1 MNKNKNPY
9 KMKTLKNILP
19 KVLILAIALMLSSA
33 VSAQKYAY
41 IDSDYILKNV
51 PEYQDAQSQMDE
63 LSEKWQKEIEVKF
76 VEIETL
82 YKKYQ
87 ADVVLLPADMKKKR
101 EDEIINFEK
110 EVKQFQQEKFGQE
123 GELFQKRQELIKPI
137 QDKIYNALEEI
148 AKAKNYSFVFDKA
161 NGASIMYANPKF
173 DISDDVLDEL
183 GYSFNTQKNRE

>member
-1 MNKNKNPY
+1 
-9 KMKTLKNILP
+9 MKTLKNILP
-19 KVLILAIALMLSSA
+19 KVLVFVIALMLSSA

-41 IDSDYILKNV
+41 IDSEYILKNV

-63 LSEKWQKEIEVKF
+63 LSEKWQKEIETKF
-76 VEIETL
+76 VEIEAL

-101 EDEIINFEK
+101 EDEIISFEK

-123 GELFQKRQELIKPI
+123 GELFKKRQELIKPI

-183 GYSFNTQKNRE
+183 GYSFNTQKNKE

>member
-1 MNKNKNPY
+1 
-9 KMKTLKNILP
+9 MKTLNRNFARLI
-19 KVLILAIALMLSSA
+19 VLAMAIMLTTA

-51 PEYQDAQSQMDE
+51 PEYQDAQNQLDDF
-63 LSEKWQKEIEVKF
+63 SEKWQKEIEAKF
-76 VEIETL
+76 IDIDNL

-101 EDEIINFEK
+101 EEEIINMEK
-110 EVKQFQQEKFGQE
+110 SLKTYQQEKFGE
-123 GELFQKRQELIKPI
+123 SGELFKKRQELIKPI

-148 AKAKNYSFVFDKA
+148 AISKNYSFVFDKA
-161 NGASIMYANPKF
+161 NGASIMYANAKF

-183 GYSFNTQKNRE
+183 GYSFNTQKNK

>member
-1 MNKNKNPY
+1 
-9 KMKTLKNILP
+9 MKTLTNFS
-19 KVLILAIALMLSSA
+19 KVLFIAVAFMLTSA

-41 IDSDYILKNV
+41 IDSDYILNNV
-51 PEYQDAQSQMDE
+51 PEYQDAQSQLDE

-76 VEIETL
+76 NEIDAL

-101 EDEIINFEK
+101 EEEIISIEK
-110 EVKQFQQEKFGQE
+110 EVKQYQQEKFGQS

-148 AKAKNYSFVFDKA
+148 AKAKNYAFVFDRS

-183 GYSFNTQKNRE
+183 GYSFNTKRNKEEE

>member
-1 MNKNKNPY
+1 
-9 KMKTLKNILP
+9 MKTLRNILP

-76 VEIETL
+76 VEIEAL

>member
-1 MNKNKNPY
+1 
-9 KMKTLKNILP
+9 MKTLRNILP

-76 VEIETL
+76 VEIEAL

-183 GYSFNTQKNRE
+183 GYSFNTQRNIE

>member
-1 MNKNKNPY
+1 
-9 KMKTLKNILP
+9 MKTLKKFLP
-19 KVLILAIALMLSSA
+19 QILILAVALMLSSA

-41 IDSDYILKNV
+41 IDSEYILKNV
-51 PEYQDAQSQMDE
+51 PEYQDAQNQMDD
-63 LSEKWQKEIEVKF
+63 LSEKWQKEIEAKF
-76 VEIETL
+76 ADIDVL

-87 ADVVLLPADMKKKR
+87 ADVVLLPADMKQKR
-101 EDEIINFEK
+101 EDEIISMEK
-110 EVKQFQQEKFGQE
+110 EVKKFQQEKFGQD

-183 GYSFNTQKNRE
+183 GYSFNTKKNKDK

>member
-1 MNKNKNPY
+1 
-9 KMKTLKNILP
+9 MKTIKNIIP
-19 KVLILAIALMLSSA
+19 KLALLVMAIMLTSA

-51 PEYQDAQSQMDE
+51 PEYQDAQNQMDE

-76 VEIETL
+76 VEIEAL

-110 EVKQFQQEKFGQE
+110 EVKQFQQDKFGQE

-148 AKAKNYSFVFDKA
+148 SKAKNYSFVFDKA

-173 DISDDVLDEL
+173 DISDDILDEL
-183 GYSFNTQKNRE
+183 GYSFNTKKNKE

>member
-1 MNKNKNPY
+1 
-9 KMKTLKNILP
+9 MKTFKNIFP
-19 KVLILAIALMLSSA
+19 KALFFALALMLTSA

-51 PEYQDAQSQMDE
+51 PEYQDAQNQMDD
-63 LSEKWQKEIEVKF
+63 LSEKWQKEIEAKF
-76 VEIETL
+76 IEIDAL

-110 EVKQFQQEKFGQE
+110 EVKQFQQEKFGAD
-123 GELFQKRQELIKPI
+123 GALFQKRQELIKPI

-148 AKAKNYSFVFDKA
+148 AKSKNYSFVFDKA

>member
-1 MNKNKNPY
+1 MLNLKPD
-9 KMKTLKNILP
+9 KMKTLLKNLT
-19 KVLILAIALMLSSA
+19 KMSLVVVAFLMVSA

-41 IDSDYILKNV
+41 IDSEYILKNV
-51 PEYQDAQSQMDE
+51 PEYQDAQNQLDE
-63 LSEKWQKEIEVKF
+63 LSEKWQKEIESKF
-76 VEIETL
+76 IEIDEL

-101 EDEIINFEK
+101 EDEIINMEK
-110 EVKQFQQEKFGQE
+110 EVKRYQNEKFGSD

-148 AKAKNYSFVFDKA
+148 AKTKNYAFVFDKA
-161 NGASIMYANPKF
+161 SSSTIMFANPKF

-183 GYSFNTQKNRE
+183 GYSFNTSRNN

>member
-1 MNKNKNPY
+1 MKKINKNI
-9 KMKTLKNILP
+9 TRFVVLVFAIL
-19 KVLILAIALMLSSA
+19 LTSG

-51 PEYQDAQSQMDE
+51 PEYQDAQNQLDDF
-63 LSEKWQKEIEVKF
+63 SEKWQKEIEAKF
-76 VEIETL
+76 IEIDNL

-101 EDEIINFEK
+101 EDEIINMEK
-110 EVKQFQQEKFGQE
+110 EVKAYQQEKFGQD

-137 QDKIYNALEEI
+137 QDKIYNTLEEI
-148 AKAKNYSFVFDKA
+148 ATSKNYAFIFDKA

-173 DISDDVLDEL
+173 DISDEVLDEL
-183 GYSFNTQKNRE
+183 GYSFNTQKNQ

>member
-1 MNKNKNPY
+1 
-9 KMKTLKNILP
+9 MKTFKNIFP
-19 KVLILAIALMLSSA
+19 KALFFVLALMLTSA

-51 PEYQDAQSQMDE
+51 PEYQDAQNQMDE

-76 VEIETL
+76 IEIETL

-101 EDEIINFEK
+101 EDQIINFEK
-110 EVKQFQQEKFGQE
+110 EVKQFQQEKFGSD

-148 AKAKNYSFVFDKA
+148 AKSKNYSFVFDKA

>member
-1 MNKNKNPY
+1 MKKLNKN
-9 KMKTLKNILP
+9 IARVV
-19 KVLILAIALMLSSA
+19 VLALAIMLTSS

-51 PEYQDAQSQMDE
+51 PEYQDAQNQLDDF
-63 LSEKWQKEIEVKF
+63 SEKWQKEIEAKF
-76 VEIETL
+76 VEIDNL

-101 EDEIINFEK
+101 EEEIINMEK
-110 EVKQFQQEKFGQE
+110 EVKAYQQEKFGAE
-123 GELFQKRQELIKPI
+123 GELFKKRQELIKPI

-148 AKAKNYSFVFDKA
+148 ATTKNYVFVFDKA

-183 GYSFNTQKNRE
+183 GYSFNTQRNQ

>member
-1 MNKNKNPY
+1 
-9 KMKTLKNILP
+9 MKTLRNILP

-76 VEIETL
+76 VEIEAL

-183 GYSFNTQKNRE
+183 GYSFNTQRNKE

>member
-1 MNKNKNPY
+1 
-9 KMKTLKNILP
+9 MKTLNKNIGRLM
-19 KVLILAIALMLSSA
+19 VLALAIMLSSS

-51 PEYQDAQSQMDE
+51 PEYQDAQNQLDE
-63 LSEKWQKEIEVKF
+63 FSEKWQKEIEAKF
-76 VEIETL
+76 LEIDNL

-101 EDEIINFEK
+101 EEEIINMEK
-110 EVKQFQQEKFGQE
+110 EVKTYQQEKFGQE
-123 GELFQKRQELIKPI
+123 GELFKKRQELIKPI
-137 QDKIYNALEEI
+137 QDKIYNTLEEI
-148 AKAKNYSFVFDKA
+148 ATAKNYAFVFDKA

-183 GYSFNTQKNRE
+183 GYSFNTQRNQ

>member
-1 MNKNKNPY
+1 
-9 KMKTLKNILP
+9 MKTIKSIFP
-19 KVLILAIALMLSSA
+19 KVLLLAIAVMLSSA

-51 PEYQDAQSQMDE
+51 PEYQDAQNQMDD

-76 VEIETL
+76 AEIEAL

-87 ADVVLLPADMKKKR
+87 ADVILLPSDMKKKR
-101 EDEIINFEK
+101 EDEIINMEK
-110 EVKQFQQEKFGQE
+110 EVKQFQQEKFGQD

-148 AKAKNYSFVFDKA
+148 AKSKNYSFVFDMA
-161 NGASIMYANPKF
+161 NEATIMYANPKF
-173 DISDDVLDEL
+173 DISDDILDEL
-183 GYSFNTQKNRE
+183 GYSFNTKRNQ

>member
-1 MNKNKNPY
+1 MKAFVKNLTK
-9 KMKTLKNILP
+9 IG
-19 KVLILAIALMLSSA
+19 LIVVAFFMLSA

-41 IDSDYILKNV
+41 IDSEYILKNV
-51 PEYQDAQSQMDE
+51 PEYQDAQNQLDE
-63 LSEKWQKEIEVKF
+63 LSEEWQKEIEAKF
-76 VEIETL
+76 VEIDEL

-101 EDEIINFEK
+101 EDEIINMEK
-110 EVKQFQQEKFGQE
+110 EVKRYQNEKFGSD

-148 AKAKNYSFVFDKA
+148 AKSKNYAFIFDKSSSA
-161 NGASIMYANPKF
+161 TIMFADPKF

-183 GYSFNTQKNRE
+183 GYSFNTSRNN

>member
-1 MNKNKNPY
+1 
-9 KMKTLKNILP
+9 MKTFTINLSR
-19 KVLILAIALMLSSA
+19 VLLLAMVMLFVSNA
-33 VSAQKYAY
+33 SAQKYAY

-51 PEYQDAQSQMDE
+51 PEYQDAQNQLDE

-76 VEIETL
+76 NEIDAL

-101 EDEIINFEK
+101 EDEIINIEK

-123 GELFQKRQELIKPI
+123 GQLFQKRQELIKPI

-148 AKAKNYSFVFDKA
+148 ATSKNYAFIFDRS

-183 GYSFNTQKNRE
+183 GYSFNTKRNQDD